1 VAGKPRPS
9 ADFPGDGPTGGRSA
23 APSPTVN
30 VLFHLQ
36 AHHDVSEIAL
46 VGDFNGW
53 STDAHKMVRNG
64 DRFEVTVPLERG
76 RRYRYRYLIDGHR
89 WENDWNA
96 DEYATNEFGGDDSV
110 RVVN

>member
-1 VAGKPRPS
+1 MAGIPRPN
-9 ADFPGDGPTGGRSA
+9 ADVGERSEGDGQTEWPM
-23 APSPTVN
+23 VD
-30 VLFHLQ
+30 VVFHIQ

-46 VGDFNGW
+46 VGEFNGW
-53 STDAHKMVRNG
+53 STGAHQLTRNG

-96 DEYATNEFGGDDSV
+96 DEYVTNEFGGDDSV
-110 RVVN
+110 RIV